1 MFLLWLRQ
9 LPWCG
14 DRTPASVLPPTEGRS
29 SPSNTPV
36 FPPSSF
42 ILPSFVWVYIF
53 FSTGQVLLSA
63 LSWCSAC
70 TSMSEGVFL
79 MYPWRDV
86 LHVHL
91 LLRHLVPISPGD
103 FNKSS
108 LWRLNPWKWLQ
119 LLEWLGKKVYQK
131 DRGGEQ
137 GDSDCLGTAHE
148 SVVGHVLSMCSTN
161 AGCLNYLITLPFKK
175 IEFD

>member
-1 MFLLWLRQ
+1 MGIRYLLQFPHLPRVGPVLLTFL
-9 LPWCG
+9 
-14 DRTPASVLPPTEGRS
+14 
-29 SPSNTPV
+29 
-36 FPPSSF
+36 FPPLVPSSYQVLCGS
-42 ILPSFVWVYIF
+42 IYSFPLVRY
-53 FSTGQVLLSA
+53 SCLLSA
-63 LSWCSAC
+63 GVLHVLLWRCIPDV
-70 TSMSEGVFL
+70 SMD
-79 MYPWRDV
+79 RDV

-91 LLRHLVPISPGD
+91 LLRHLVPINPGD

-137 GDSDCLGTAHE
+137 GASDCLGTVHE

-161 AGCLNYLITLPFKK
+161 AGCLNYLITLPF
-175 IEFD
+175 